1 MTMLDKMRRHRGWLK
16 WSLGLV
22 VASFIVFYIP
32 SFLGKSAG
40 AGPNEVVASVGDQ
53 VVTVAAFRRAYLS
66 QMEAYQ
72 RTYGGS
78 FNEQLLKQMGI
89 DRQILQQLIDEHAAV
104 EEARRLGLTVSDQE
118 VVGRIVA
125 IPAFQQN
132 GQFAGQEVYE
142 QVLRMQRPPLTTTEF
157 EDNLRRALLVE
168 KLRNAVTAWITVPD
182 AEVEREY
189 KRRNEKVKLD
199 LVVFSADS
207 FRDQVKVTDQDL
219 QKYFD
224 AHKDQYKI
232 GEKRKIRFVLIDTEA
247 LKSKVVVAP
256 GDIEKYYNDNIQNY
270 STPEQVRASHILLKT
285 EGKDD
290 AEVRAKAES
299 ILKQAKGGADF
310 AELAKKYS
318 EDEGSA
324 RQGGDL
330 DYFSRGRMVKEFEDV
345 AFSLPPGSISDLVK
359 TQFGYHIIKV
369 VDKREATT
377 KPLEEVRAQ
386 IADQLAYERAQRQG
400 SAMADTLSKEI
411 NTAADLDKAAAA
423 HGLKVQESGF
433 FTKDEPIASIGPA
446 PEVSEQA
453 FETKDGSVA
462 GPIRT
467 PIGLVFLTP
476 VGKQDARIP
485 ALNEVKDKVRDD
497 VTREKAREVS
507 RERAQA
513 LAPRFKTD
521 FAGAAK
527 AAGLEVK
534 TTELVA
540 RGSTLPEVGMSPGV
554 DAAVFALP
562 EGGVTGPIVTDSG
575 TVIARVAEKD
585 EVTPEEIATAK
596 NGLRE
601 EMLNE
606 RRGRFFSAYMQKAR
620 EKMKTAINEELVK
633 QVAS

>member
-1 MTMLDKMRRHRGWLK
+1 MTMLDRMRRHRGWLK

-32 SFLGKSAG
+32 SFLGQSTG

-53 VVTVAAFRRAYLS
+53 VVTVAAFRRAYQS

-78 FNEQLLKQMGI
+78 FNEQILRQMGI

-104 EEARRLGLTVSDQE
+104 QEARRLGLSVSDQE
-118 VVGRIVA
+118 IVSRIVT

-132 GQFAGQEVYE
+132 GQFAGQELYE
-142 QVLRMQRPPLTTTEF
+142 QVLQMQRPPLTTAEF

-168 KLRNAVTAWITVPD
+168 KLRNAVTAWIAVSD
-182 AEVEREY
+182 ADVAREY
-189 KRRNEKVKLD
+189 AKRNEKVKLD

-207 FRDQVKVTDQDL
+207 FRDQAKVSDQDV

-224 AHKDQYKI
+224 AHKEQYKI
-232 GEKRKIRFVLIDTEA
+232 GEKRKIRFLLVNVEA
-247 LKSKVVVAP
+247 LKAKVVVAP
-256 GDIEKYYNDNIQNY
+256 GDVEKYYNDNIQTY

-290 AEVRAKAES
+290 AEVKAKAES

-324 RQGGDL
+324 AQGGDL
-330 DYFSRGRMVKEFEDV
+330 DYFGRGKMVKEFEDV

-369 VDKREATT
+369 VDKREASTR
-377 KPLEEVRAQ
+377 PLDEVRAQ
-386 IADQLAYERAQRQG
+386 ITDQLAYERAQQQG
-400 SAMADTLSKEI
+400 SALAETLRKEI
-411 NTAADLDKAAAA
+411 GSAADLDKVAGA

-453 FETKDGSVA
+453 FETKDGVVS

-467 PIGLVFLTP
+467 PLGEVFLTP
-476 VGKQDARIP
+476 IGKQDARIP
-485 ALNEVKDKVRDD
+485 ALAEVKDKVRDD
-497 VTREKAREVS
+497 AVRDRARDVS

-513 LAPRFKTD
+513 LAAQFKTD
-521 FAGAAK
+521 FTGAAK

-540 RGSTLPEVGMSPGV
+540 RGSTLPEVGLSPEV

-562 EGGVTGPIVTDSG
+562 RGGVTAPIVTDNG
-575 TVIARVAEKD
+575 TVVARVVEKT
-585 EVTPEEIATAK
+585 EVTPEELATAK
-596 NGLRE
+596 TGLKE

-620 EKMKTAINEELVK
+620 EKMKTAINEDLVK